1 MNFAEACARRAANAN
16 AGFLKE
22 YKLLLQAIKD
32 EADSSAPPPGHKQ
45 DSTVAYDSSQV
56 RFSPVEE
63 SPPNEMLEAWLFPGG
78 PSGHDHVVL
87 TGPAGPEEFWE
98 LVWEHRAHVLVS
110 LCPPDTWEK
119 AFWPTEKQPVVT
131 DMVTVHWVAESST
144 AGWPCTLL
152 RVTHGESRK
161 ERQVQRLLFPCWE
174 PGRELPATTLLPF
187 LAAVGRC
194 CSRDTMKP
202 GTLLSHSS
210 KGVAQLGTFL
220 AMDQLLQQAGAECTV
235 DIFNVALQQS
245 QACGL
250 MTPTLEQYIYLYDCL
265 NRVLT
270 DGLP

>member
-63 SPPNEMLEAWLFPGG
+63 SPPNEMLEAWLFP
-78 PSGHDHVVL
+78 
-87 TGPAGPEEFWE
+87 
-98 LVWEHRAHVLVS
+98 
-110 LCPPDTWEK
+110 